1 MSAGNNVIGEVAAAM
16 VGTQDFIFTIIIS
29 SCNADFEQFE
39 KQKKLSNEVQNNNIN
54 IGKYVSNQYYR

>member
-16 VGTQDFIFTIIIS
+16 VGTQDFIFTIIIG

-39 KQKKLSNEVQNNNIN
+39 KQKKLSNEVQNI
-54 IGKYVSNQYYR
+54 I